1 MARFTP
7 TLAALATPRR
17 SLPMAAVVAALVAV
31 QVHNSG
37 ALSAVVPFG
46 LATAF
51 VVLAPWSWRVLGH
64 SLLGT
69 VAYGAEAAAVVA
81 LLGIALPHAIDLGPT
96 FLTDMGSLVVA
107 GVLFAIGGWGLGRD
121 IELELDLG
129 HAQLNAIRR
138 HLDPHFLF
146 NTLNAIAEWCREDPK
161 IAEDATLRLA
171 EMLREILEALERR
184 TWPLG
189 RELAVARDLLE
200 LHRVRDPDAFTVT
213 LDVAEPVPEVE
224 VPTLVL
230 VSLVENAVKHG
241 PRKGH
246 KGPIALRITH
256 EPLRIEVENPGPF
269 SHTQSGRGIAQLQKQ
284 LALTYGERARF
295 DIREIDGRTRAA
307 VTVTA

>member
-1 MARFTP
+1 MARFTS

-17 SLPMAAVVAALVAV
+17 SLPIVAVVAALVAV
-31 QVHNSG
+31 QVRYSG
-37 ALSAVVPFG
+37 ATSAVVPLG
-46 LATAF
+46 LAVAF
-51 VVLAPWSWRVLGH
+51 LVLAPWSWRVLGKTT
-64 SLLGT
+64 LG
-69 VAYGAEAAAVVA
+69 VLAYAVEAIAVVA
-81 LLGIALPHAIDLGPT
+81 VLGIAFPRAIDLGPT
-96 FLTDMGSLVVA
+96 FLTDAGSLVVA
-107 GVLFAIGGWGLGRD
+107 SVLYAIGGWGLGRD
-121 IELELDLG
+121 IELELDLE
-129 HAQLNAIRR
+129 HTRLKALRT

-171 EMLREILEALERR
+171 EMLRDILEALELR
-184 TWPLG
+184 TWPLA
-189 RELAVARDLLE
+189 RELAVARSLLE
-200 LHRVRDPDAFTVT
+200 LHRIRDPEAFTVT
-213 LDVAEPVPEVE
+213 LEVAEAAID

-246 KGPIALRITH
+246 KGPITLRVSH
-256 EPLRIEVENPGPF
+256 DPLRVEVENPGPF
-269 SHTQSGRGIAQLQKQ
+269 VRTAEGRGIAQLEKQ